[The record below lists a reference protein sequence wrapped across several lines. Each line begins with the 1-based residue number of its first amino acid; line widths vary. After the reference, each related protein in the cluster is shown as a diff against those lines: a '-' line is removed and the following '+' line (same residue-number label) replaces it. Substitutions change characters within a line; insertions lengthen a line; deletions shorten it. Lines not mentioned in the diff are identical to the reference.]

1 MINGHHPK
9 DKRHASVEPHAS
21 TANKNVVLIPN
32 GMNNGRMF
40 RRQSS
45 DTQNVAQNIVIDHPG
60 SIQNKNEKAN
70 AWVRRMRFVMA
81 QAT

>member
-1 MINGHHPK
+1 MLHPK
-9 DKRHASVEPHAS
+9 DKRHQSVEPNAAS
-21 TANKNVVLIPN
+21 SKNVALIPN

-45 DTQNVAQNIVIDHPG
+45 DTQNVVGNIIVDGPG
-60 SIQNKNEKAN
+60 AVQNKNEKAN